1 MRRDAV
7 ACAQMLAAR
16 LQGFPGKADHLH
28 VRTVRILALTLF
40 FGTLARVQ
48 PGEVRIV
55 EYDVDG
61 TATYANVTWNAAAGA
76 TEQKQLKL
84 PVHESFRLPLGE
96 LAYVSAQK
104 VRVTRVDPSSPA
116 GNIEVLSD
124 GVHGTVHVTIHINW
138 KLASEAT
145 ADAPFGIAKASAKVD

>member
-28 VRTVRILALTLF
+28 VQTVRILALTLF

-84 PVHESFRLPLGE
+84 PVHESFTLSIGE
-96 LAYVSAQK
+96 LAYLSAQK
-104 VRVTRVDPSSPA
+104 VRVTRPDPLQKGA
-116 GNIEVLSD
+116 IEILSD
-124 GVHGTVHVTIHINW
+124 GVQGTVHVTIHINW

-145 ADAPFGIAKASAKVD
+145 ADAPFGIAKATAKVG